1 MAVAPKVKFKAV
13 DILHTLEPGPT
24 GIFSNSDS
32 EQFYQSLKAF
42 SEETKPQEEPLEHL
56 NTYLILLYV
65 TQAQEDKKEKYTP
78 YLVEFRNGLDQYFDR
93 YDVVKTYADTSLANG
108 TYTGFVLHGFKISSL
123 YSNSMISMNKYKK
136 FQVKKKTF
144 LNGPLKDNEFLAKK
158 GKHFA

>member
-1 MAVAPKVKFKAV
+1 MAIAPKVKFKTVAADQQVGIHSV
-13 DILHTLEPGPT
+13 DYDNPE
-24 GIFSNSDS
+24 S
-32 EQFYQSLKAF
+32 EQFYQSFKTF
-42 SEETKPQEEPLEHL
+42 SEEIKPQEQSPEHL

-65 TQAQEDKKEKYTP
+65 TQAQEDKKENYTT
-78 YLVEFRNGLDQYFDR
+78 YLVEFRNGLVHYFNR
-93 YDVVKTYADTSLANG
+93 YDVVKKYADTSLANG

-123 YSNSMISMNKYKK
+123 YSNGMLSMNKYKK

>member
-1 MAVAPKVKFKAV
+1 MAVAPKVKFKTV
-13 DILHTLEPGPT
+13 DIEQQMGVPSAVFNNPE
-24 GIFSNSDS
+24 S

-42 SEETKPQEEPLEHL
+42 SEESKPQEEPLEHL
-56 NTYLILLYV
+56 DTYLILLYV
-65 TQAQEDKKEKYTP
+65 TQAQEDKKQNYTT
-78 YLVEFRNGLDQYFDR
+78 YLVEFKNGLAQYFDR
-93 YDVVKTYADTSLANG
+93 YAVVRNYADTSLANG

>member
-1 MAVAPKVKFKAV
+1 MAVAPKVKFKTTSV
-13 DILHTLEPGPT
+13 PLQGDPPT
-24 GIFSNSDS
+24 GFNAPES

-42 SEETKPQEEPLEHL
+42 SEETKPQEAPPEKL

-65 TQAQEDKKEKYTP
+65 TQAQEDKKENYTP
-78 YLVEFRNGLDQYFDR
+78 YLVEFRNELDQYFDR
-93 YDVVKTYADTSLANG
+93 YDVVKKYADTSLANG
-108 TYTGFVLHGFKISSL
+108 TYTGFALHGFKISSL

-136 FQVKKKTF
+136 SQIKKKTF